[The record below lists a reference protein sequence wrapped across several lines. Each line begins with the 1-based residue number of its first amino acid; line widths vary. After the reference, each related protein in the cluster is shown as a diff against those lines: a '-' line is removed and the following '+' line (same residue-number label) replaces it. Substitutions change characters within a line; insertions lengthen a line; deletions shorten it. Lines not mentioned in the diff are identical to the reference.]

1 MRLAVEAASTA
12 TQAMRLALETAGRWP
27 LIATGLCTISSSASC
42 TVCEPN
48 AEKRQSLNCI
58 KNASI
63 ILKSIGSRPQECRW
77 QAECRSYYHHSVER
91 YILYLFHMSSISG
104 LKFSY
109 ESRIKKMLPTIIK
122 TPVFSNDGTGQSERA
137 VRSGPA
143 NGVDSERTHA
153 HA

>member
-1 MRLAVEAASTA
+1 MSLT
-12 TQAMRLALETAGRWP
+12 GRVSLLLSP
-27 LIATGLCTISSSASC
+27 LSGK
-42 TVCEPN
+42 V
-48 AEKRQSLNCI
+48 
-58 KNASI
+58 
-63 ILKSIGSRPQECRW
+63 
-77 QAECRSYYHHSVER
+77 
-91 YILYLFHMSSISG
+91 LYLFHMSSISG